1 MGEDALVKGNSICK
15 AKDLGQGDVFK
26 ELSTVQ
32 FCSRIKCEISLER
45 WWVGGGCQLQK
56 GLASQRKIFSCEPPD

>member
-15 AKDLGQGDVFK
+15 AKDLGQGDIFK

-45 WWVGGGCQLQK
+45 WWVGGVPAPKGPCIAKK
-56 GLASQRKIFSCEPPD
+56 GLQL